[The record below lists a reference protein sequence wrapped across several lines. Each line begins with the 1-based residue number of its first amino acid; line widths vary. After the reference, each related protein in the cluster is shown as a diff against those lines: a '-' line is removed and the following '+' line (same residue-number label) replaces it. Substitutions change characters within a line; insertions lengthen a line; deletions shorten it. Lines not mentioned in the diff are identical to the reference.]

1 MSQFIPSL
9 KPCINERCHQPRKVH
24 EVVFF
29 LALYCIALGTGGFKP
44 CLESFGGDQ
53 FDDDHFEERKKKMSF
68 FNWWTFT
75 LFVAMLFGATMIVYV
90 QDFVNWG
97 VASLILTIFMAL
109 NIIAFYVGKTLKETL
124 SCQFY
129 KS

>member
-97 VASLILTIFMAL
+97 VANVA
-109 NIIAFYVGKTLKETL
+109 APKWRLKQL
-124 SCQFY
+124 SDA
-129 KS
+129 